1 MSNRY
6 LIANDKSGKWY
17 VRRIRIVEHDMDRDE
32 KVYRCDLPI
41 GTAYNSLPAAVDALQ
56 LASASI
62 GEAFPNGHQG
72 GEA

>member
-1 MSNRY
+1 MSEQY
-6 LIANDKSGKWY
+6 LIANDKSGKWF

-41 GTAYNSLPAAVDALQ
+41 GAAYSSLPAAVEALQ

-62 GEAFPNGHQG
+62 GDLQ
-72 GEA
+72 